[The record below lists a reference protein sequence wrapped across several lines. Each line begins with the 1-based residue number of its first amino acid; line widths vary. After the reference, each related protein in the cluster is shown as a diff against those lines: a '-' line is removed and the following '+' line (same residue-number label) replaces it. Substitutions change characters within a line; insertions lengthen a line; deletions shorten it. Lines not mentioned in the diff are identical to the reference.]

1 MHKSHWLSQSCDLH
15 VTCMY
20 TDHTNPGEVQYYYG
34 IPPYVPSQMAMTASG
49 GLVYMGVDATVLLLS
64 YHLNQ
69 PLPLGLYRQLPRTP
83 QQHTLNLTPSLPHPY
98 PPPPPSS
105 ISNHICLIS
114 AINKNHLAFFLL
126 ANVFTGAV
134 NLWTDTLHTSDVV
147 AVYILLVYMFV
158 LCHFFHV
165 AQKLGLAT
173 KFW

>member
-1 MHKSHWLSQSCDLH
+1 
-15 VTCMY
+15 MY
-20 TDHTNPGEVQYYYG
+20 TDHTNPGGEVQYYYG
-34 IPPYVPSQMAMTASG
+34 IPPSVPSQMAMTASG

-105 ISNHICLIS
+105 TSNHICLIS